1 MPTRALELQPV
12 ASGGGDAAHLTRDWQ
27 QLLQLGACCIV
38 AGITAL
44 VVAQS
49 PREVTPLYLLTTIGA
64 IAAGVVVAVALLRL
78 IDVLALRRQI
88 QWKSRHAEI
97 TLDTARHLLEAGHPD
112 IGARAVR
119 IDAKTLLERALR
131 QREGTTS
138 SE

>member
-12 ASGGGDAAHLTRDWQ
+12 ASGGDAAYLTRDWQ

-88 QWKSRHAEI
+88 QWKSRHSEI
-97 TLDTARHLLEAGHPD
+97 TLDAARHLLEAGHPD
-112 IGARAVR
+112 IGARAAQ